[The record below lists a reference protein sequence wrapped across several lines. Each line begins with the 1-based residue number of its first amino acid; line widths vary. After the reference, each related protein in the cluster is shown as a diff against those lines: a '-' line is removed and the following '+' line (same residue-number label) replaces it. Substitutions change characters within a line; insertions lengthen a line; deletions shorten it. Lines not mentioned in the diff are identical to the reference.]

1 MATKEE
7 SLKNLLKTLLEE
19 RLSHLE
25 KRNMN
30 QMKDLK
36 LEKETYQKQEL
47 LVKKLCSIKIEPKK
61 PQASKNAKNNKSAIN
76 KTRDKTPNN
85 LRTIR
90 KNSIKKEI
98 KRSKTPDIQKRNL
111 KIQKKEKEPLK
122 NNKSNIN
129 IIKKEPKLT
138 NITKIKQFSIKDN
151 SKENNKNKSNNN
163 KKIVQKA
170 HTPDLKKM
178 NKKNVLKNNKGDK
191 TNLNIN
197 KINKEE
203 IKKAK
208 KSQSKIDKKIES
220 QIKEE
225 KKFVNLELIL
235 DEQKIINTI
244 SLFLDTETQLNFFSC
259 NKKLIKYTKENLN
272 NSLITL
278 ENNNGINAYSTI
290 QDQINSLK
298 LRYTEE
304 QFNAKPQKFA
314 IPKITLKFLDM
325 LNNEHY
331 EKIFLN
337 KELSPPLNEIIFIYK
352 IYFQF
357 LKDNDL
363 KKIKDDNLFW
373 QKASDYILTHNKGKT
388 GDFLKE
394 SAENLD
400 FDVKNIYEAK
410 KLKVANEERIKPAYF
425 SSICGTTGLVTY
437 LIKDILEYCGIII
450 STKKNVPIICLKYLE
465 YVEETQNKLKNYID
479 KINEWTNKQQE

>member
-1 MATKEE
+1 MTTKEE
-7 SLKNLLKTLLEE
+7 SLKNLLKKLLEE

-25 KRNMN
+25 KRNIN

-36 LEKETYQKQEL
+36 LEKESYQKQEL

-61 PQASKNAKNNKSAIN
+61 SQASKNIKNNKIAIN

-85 LRTIR
+85 LRIIR
-90 KNSIKKEI
+90 KNSIKKEV
-98 KRSKTPDIQKRNL
+98 KRSKTPDIQKRNI
-111 KIQKKEKEPLK
+111 KTQKKEKELK
-122 NNKSNIN
+122 KTKSNLN

-138 NITKIKQFSIKDN
+138 NISKIKQFSIKDN
-151 SKENNKNKSNNN
+151 NKENNIKKNNN
-163 KKIVQKA
+163 VKSIVQKA
-170 HTPDLKKM
+170 HTPDLKKI
-178 NKKNVLKNNKGDK
+178 NKKNVNKNNKVGK
-191 TNLNIN
+191 NNLNIK

-203 IKKAK
+203 IKTTKNE
-208 KSQSKIDKKIES
+208 KKIEN
-220 QIKEE
+220 QIQEE
-225 KKFVNLELIL
+225 KKLINLELVL
-235 DEQKIINTI
+235 GEQKIINTI

-259 NKKLIKYTKENLN
+259 NKKLIKYIQEKLS
-272 NSLITL
+272 NSLSTL
-278 ENNNGINAYSTI
+278 EINNGVSAYSTV

-337 KELSPPLNEIIFIYK
+337 KELSSPLNEIIFIYK
-352 IYFQF
+352 IFFQF
-357 LKDNDL
+357 LKDNNL
-363 KKIKDDNLFW
+363 KKIKDDKLFW
-373 QKASDYILTHNKGKT
+373 QKASDYILTHNNGKT

-394 SAENLD
+394 SCENLD

-410 KLKVANEERIKPAYF
+410 KLKIANEERIKPAYF
-425 SSICGTTGLVTY
+425 TSICGTTGLVTY
-437 LIKDILEYCGIII
+437 LIKDILEYCGVII

-465 YVEETQNKLKNYID
+465 YIEETQNKLKNYID